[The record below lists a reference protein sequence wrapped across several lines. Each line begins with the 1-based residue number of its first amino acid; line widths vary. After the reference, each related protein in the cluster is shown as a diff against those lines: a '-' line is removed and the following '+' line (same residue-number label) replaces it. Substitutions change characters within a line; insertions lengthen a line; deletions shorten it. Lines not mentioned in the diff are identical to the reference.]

1 MKKQEFKNK
10 TKKKWGEPEVESGTT
25 SNIPTSESKG
35 CQKEERKSK
44 KLKAYLKK

>member
-25 SNIPTSESKG
+25 SNIPTSESQG
-35 CQKEERKSK
+35 CPKEKRNNK
-44 KLKAYLKK
+44 KWKTYLNK